1 MIPFRISAAAAVLA
15 FAWQQTPSFRSGVDL
30 LTVEATV
37 LDRAGVPVR
46 DLGAGDFIVTID
58 GKPRKVVFAD
68 FHGGRTAASPAG
80 NAAAPAPAATS
91 SDPTRPDA
99 AIVIFAVDR
108 DSLAS
113 GNERALL
120 DTATGLLDTLQPGD
134 AAGLLGIPV
143 GSIELTRDHA
153 RVRKALPMMTGTRPR
168 QVLHR
173 DRDISWEE
181 ALAYERGDN
190 RVIAEVIERECYN
203 IPERNDGLRNP
214 CPPDLVNQAREMLQ
228 TGRAHVQT
236 LMSTMDSLLDNL
248 APLRGSKH
256 VIFMS
261 GGLPFGQDLLPY
273 FNAFAKKA
281 ALAQVAFYV
290 VHLDQPDSDAS
301 DRIRVTSALGGRNM
315 TQGLGAMASMTGG
328 GFFSAVG
335 KAEGVFDRINTE
347 INNFYVLGVESAPDD
362 KAGATR
368 GLKIAVSRAD
378 VTVRARTEIAPQPAA
393 AALPADRLKTLL
405 NQPTDLHQLPIG
417 VSTYSTRGTDDST
430 LRVLISSEVTDDRS
444 RLPID
449 WGYVVLNDGNV
460 VSTGQQRFEAATPGP
475 LIGTISAKLVPG
487 QYRLRVAATDV
498 AGRSGVTDL
507 PLAVGL
513 RVAGEIQMS
522 DLIVGVADAGKLQP
536 RARITQGTSLSAL
549 IELMSADAARLQST
563 RAIIEVI
570 PAGAPDPIKRF
581 LMAARTGASDAIL
594 VNAAEIDTTAFPPG
608 HYTASVVVLVNNE
621 PVGRVSQVFE
631 VVRQL

>member
-1 MIPFRISAAAAVLA
+1 MIPFRIAAAAAALA
-15 FAWQQTPSFRSGVDL
+15 FALQQAPSFRSGVDL

-37 LDRAGVPVR
+37 LDRAGTPVR
-46 DLGAGDFIVTID
+46 DLGAADFVVTID

-68 FHGGRTAASPAG
+68 YHGGRTAVPAAG
-80 NAAAPAPAATS
+80 TGAAPAPVAAS
-91 SDPTRPDA
+91 SDPTRPDD

-120 DTATGLLDTLQPGD
+120 DTASGLLDALRPGD

-181 ALAYERGDN
+181 ALAYERGDS
-190 RVIAEVIERECYN
+190 RVIAEVVERECYN
-203 IPERNDGLRNP
+203 IPDRGDGLRNP

-236 LMSTMDSLLDNL
+236 LMTTMQSLLDNL

-273 FNAFAKKA
+273 FNDFARKA
-281 ALAQVAFYV
+281 ALAQVAFYA
-290 VHLDQPDSDAS
+290 VHLDQPDSDTA
-301 DRIRVTSALGGRNM
+301 DRIKVTSALGGRNM

-335 KAEGVFDRINTE
+335 PAVGVFDRINTE

-362 KAGATR
+362 KVGTTR
-368 GLKIAVSRAD
+368 SLKVAVSRAD
-378 VTVRARTEIAPQPAA
+378 VSVRARTEIAPQPAA
-393 AALPADRLKTLL
+393 PALPAERLTALL

-460 VSTGQQRFEAATPGP
+460 VSTGQQRFDAATPGP
-475 LIGTISAKLVPG
+475 MIGTISAKLVPG
-487 QYRLRVAATDV
+487 QYRLRVAATDA
-498 AGRSGVTDL
+498 AGRGGVTDL

-536 RARITQGTSLSAL
+536 RAAIAQGTALSAL
-549 IELMSADAARLQST
+549 IELMSADAAKLQST

-570 PAGAPDPIKRF
+570 PTGAADPIKRY

-594 VNAAEIDTTAFPPG
+594 VNAAEIDTTAIPAG
-608 HYTASVVVLVNNE
+608 RYTASVVVLVNNE
-621 PVGRVSQVFE
+621 PVGRVSQAFE
-631 VVRQL
+631 VVGR